1 MFENINND
9 MTKAMKEKDK
19 FSLSVL
25 RLLKSALQLEKI
37 NKKSDLCDEEVIKVI
52 KKQVKMRN
60 DSISEFQKFNRL
72 EEVEGLKKEIEILK
86 SYLPQELTEEEIDK
100 EIEKAL
106 VKINPTGMKDMG
118 KVMSELQKIASQ
130 ADMSLVSKKVQ
141 EKIKVL

>member
-106 VKINPTGMKDMG
+106 VKINPTEMKDMG